1 MSIRIEDKLFESLKN
16 SDFES
21 FQRYI
26 HDYINEKFYYKI
38 RQLAENLFFEDMVE
52 ASNEVFAYFLEH
64 KMNSIKSHVERLK
77 IDPKYLISYL
87 HTTLKHC
94 IQDVHKKNP
103 VYNIK
108 NRLSKEIRKTIKE
121 SKNLAIENNR
131 VIVLSKPQTIEI
143 QKKANNLL
151 GISNKDIENLIIKL
165 SEGNEYTLSSIIQKS
180 YDFLEKNGYIN
191 LDTEIEFVE
200 SYDSDSEDEIHKKV
214 SSYTENIDIKDIYK
228 QDISKA
234 AYEFAKTLTEMEKQ
248 IFLLYFYHGEEP
260 KTIVQKIGISNANL
274 TYYIN
279 KVTKYIKVVFNK
291 YDLEQDERILEYFLE
306 ISNEILK

>member
-1 MSIRIEDKLFESLKN
+1 MSIRIEDRLFESLQN
-16 SDFES
+16 SDIES

-52 ASNEVFAYFLEH
+52 AGNEVFVYFMEH
-64 KMNSIKSHVERLK
+64 KMNSIKLNVGRLK
-77 IDPKYLISYL
+77 NDPKYLISYL

-94 IQDVHKKNP
+94 IQEVHKKNP

-108 NRLSKEIRKTIKE
+108 NRLSKEIKKTIKE

-143 QKKANNLL
+143 QKKSNNLL
-151 GISNKDIENLIIKL
+151 GISNKDIEKLIMKV
-165 SEGNEYTLSSIIQKS
+165 SGDNEYTLNSIIQKS

-191 LDTEIEFVE
+191 LDTETEFVE
-200 SYDSDSEDEIHKKV
+200 NYDSDSEDEIHKKI
-214 SSYTENIDIKDIYK
+214 SSYIENIDIKDIYK
-228 QDISKA
+228 RDISKA
-234 AYEFAKTLTEMEKQ
+234 AYEFSKNLSEIEKQ
-248 IFLLYFYHGEEP
+248 IFSLYFYNGEEP
-260 KTIVQKIGISNANL
+260 KTIVEKTGISNANL

-279 KVTKYIKVVFNK
+279 KLTKYIKVIFNK
-291 YDLEQDERILEYFLE
+291 YDFEQNEKILEYFLE